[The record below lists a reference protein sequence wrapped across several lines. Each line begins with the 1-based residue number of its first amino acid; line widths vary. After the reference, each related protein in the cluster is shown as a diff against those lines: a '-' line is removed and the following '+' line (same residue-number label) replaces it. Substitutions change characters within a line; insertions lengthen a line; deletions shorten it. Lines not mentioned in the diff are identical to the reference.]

1 MTADAKR
8 AGEVIRRIRN
18 LLQKTEFEF
27 VPLDLDAVVR
37 EVAMLART
45 DAMIRKATIALE
57 IDPALPPVRGD
68 RVQLQ
73 QVFLNLIL
81 NGLEAME
88 DTEVPRR
95 TLVIRATRSASGAIL
110 VAVRDAGTGI
120 EQDQLG
126 RVFTPFFTSKPSG
139 LGMGLAITRSIVEA
153 HGGTIWAENNEG
165 EGGATLWFTLPARA
179 PSEAS
184 VSAS

>member
-1 MTADAKR
+1 
-8 AGEVIRRIRN
+8 
-18 LLQKTEFEF
+18 
-27 VPLDLDAVVR
+27 
-37 EVAMLART
+37 MLART

-120 EQDQLG
+120 ARDQLG
-126 RVFTPFFTSKPSG
+126 RVFTPFFTSKSSG
-139 LGMGLAITRSIVEA
+139 LGMGLAITRSIIEA
-153 HGGTIWAENNEG
+153 HGGTIWAENNDD
-165 EGGATLWFTLPARA
+165 GGATFFFTLPPVV
-179 PSEAS
+179 PSA
-184 VSAS
+184 